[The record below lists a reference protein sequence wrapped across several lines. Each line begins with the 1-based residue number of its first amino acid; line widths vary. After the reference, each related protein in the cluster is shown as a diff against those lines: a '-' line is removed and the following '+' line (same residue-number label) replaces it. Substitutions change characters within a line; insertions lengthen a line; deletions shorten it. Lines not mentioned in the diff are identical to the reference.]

1 MAILQINALCM
12 KINMKKIE
20 DNDSEFL
27 PNYDFNIPALE
38 QVSSYYSN
46 LQQNIFARI
55 VSNEETVIIKEIKRW
70 AQASGFGV
78 IILMEDK

>member
-46 LQQNIFARI
+46 PQQNIFARI
-55 VSNEETVIIKEIKRW
+55 VSNEETVII
-70 AQASGFGV
+70 
-78 IILMEDK
+78 LMEDK